1 MGTIPPL
8 NSIVKST
15 NKKIGLRYG
24 ISFLD
29 KGYAQSEEKK
39 TEIGT
44 HMITRKTLFS
54 KPKKG
59 FLSKK
64 QLYMLLDQRT
74 LEIEKGPLVRRALQ
88 SLNSEK
94 DNRLMDKA

>member
-1 MGTIPPL
+1 MPPL

-44 HMITRKTLFS
+44 HIITRKTLFS
-54 KPKKG
+54 KPKKR
-59 FLSKK
+59 FSFEKTALYAVKSKDFGNRK
-64 QLYMLLDQRT
+64 RPPCEACT
-74 LEIEKGPLVRRALQ
+74 
-88 SLNSEK
+88 SELK
-94 DNRLMDKA
+94 LRKRQ